1 MIYHCVFIQFRPE
14 VTDAQKN
21 QCWQEIVQLKEE
33 IPGLLDVLVGPN
45 QKFEHLDKGYSEGF
59 IATFSDAV
67 ALARYQNYPA
77 HQATGAKLVS
87 FAEGGKEGIFAYDL
101 QVP

>member
-14 VTDAQKN
+14 VTALQKN
-21 QCWQEIVQLKEE
+21 QWWQEIVQLKQE
-33 IPGLLDVLVGPN
+33 IPGLMDVLVGPN
-45 QKFEHLDKGYSEGF
+45 QKFEQLDKGYSEGF
-59 IATFSDAV
+59 IAIFSDAQ

-77 HQATGAKLVS
+77 HQATGAQLV
-87 FAEGGKEGIFAYDL
+87 AHAVGGKEGIFAYDL